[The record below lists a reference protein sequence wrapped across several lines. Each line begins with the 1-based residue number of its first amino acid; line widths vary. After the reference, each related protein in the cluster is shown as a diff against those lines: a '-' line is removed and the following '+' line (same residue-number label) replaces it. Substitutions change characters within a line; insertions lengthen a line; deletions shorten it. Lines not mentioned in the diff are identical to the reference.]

1 MSTIND
7 KSLGKFIR
15 RVRKMRKLKQIDLA
29 RAIGRS
35 NQYVCDLEKGRRGT
49 RLSPEMAVMIA
60 DYLQVPL
67 NQLISQHIHL
77 APITST
83 DKLNQIYR
91 AVRHKSRAKRIMLAL
106 DGLISAIGVLKEE
119 VEAKRVTPRAEST
132 IFKASDILN
141 DLKTALVVA

>member
-1 MSTIND
+1 MSAINE

-15 RVRKMRKLKQIDLA
+15 RVRKMRKLKQVDLA

-49 RLSPEMAVMIA
+49 RLSPELAVIIA

-67 NQLISQHIHL
+67 NQLVSQHIHL

-91 AVRHKSRAKRIMLAL
+91 AVRHKSRAKRIMLSLDAL
-106 DGLISAIGVLKEE
+106 FLAVNELKEE
-119 VEAKRVTPRAEST
+119 ADAKRVTPRAEST
-132 IFKASDILN
+132 IFRVMDVLN
-141 DLKTALVVA
+141 DLKTDLVFA

>member
-1 MSTIND
+1 MSAIND

-49 RLSPEMAVMIA
+49 RLSPEMAVLIA

-106 DGLISAIGVLKEE
+106 DGLILAIGVLKEE
-119 VEAKRVTPRAEST
+119 AEAKRVTPRAEST
-132 IFKASDILN
+132 IFKAGDILN
-141 DLKTALVVA
+141 DLKTALVLA